1 VIITSKYN
9 SIGSIK
15 IDIYIYI
22 DSNYIPYD
30 LKIHKKNSLPI
41 NFESPGQPPSTVA
54 SYCRLLDASAFFRG
68 ISPLENGDSLG
79 FAWEFHGE
87 KWGFNDL

>member
-1 VIITSKYN
+1 MIITSDYGM
-9 SIGSIK
+9 ITT
-15 IDIYIYI
+15 
-22 DSNYIPYD
+22 
-30 LKIHKKNSLPI
+30 
-41 NFESPGQPPSTVA
+41 STVA